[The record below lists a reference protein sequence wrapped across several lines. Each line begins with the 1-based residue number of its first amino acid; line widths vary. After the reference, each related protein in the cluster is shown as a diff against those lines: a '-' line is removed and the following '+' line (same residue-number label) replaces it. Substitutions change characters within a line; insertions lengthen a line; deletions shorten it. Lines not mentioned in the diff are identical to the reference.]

1 VLEKEALM
9 RGVTGDFRRP
19 SGPRPMTASGIG
31 PGSCY
36 NETLALSPPATLV
49 FVMGPVGGVIA
60 PLDATDEFN
69 GLERCERT
77 TREHGVDE
85 QGGLTDGER
94 GRFFC

>member
-1 VLEKEALM
+1 
-9 RGVTGDFRRP
+9 
-19 SGPRPMTASGIG
+19 
-31 PGSCY
+31 
-36 NETLALSPPATLV
+36 LSPPPATLV

-69 GLERCERT
+69 GLERCEGT

-94 GRFFC
+94 GRFLLRRMRRRTRK